1 MKDLLVIIPVHK
13 IDREVEPLLSRAIN
27 SVPENVDIL
36 ISTNLNKADFVD
48 VVNIERVE
56 FVQTQES
63 DFQSLVNYAV
73 DNCGKQYKWFS
84 ILEYDDEY
92 TSIWLPNFEKYLQ
105 FKPEVSVFIPMNDI
119 VDFESNQYVGFGNEA
134 PWASSFSSEIGY
146 VDNECLQNYFDF
158 YLTGAIF
165 NIEDWKEVGG
175 LKPSMKLTFWYEL
188 MLRWTNKDKKF
199 YVIPKIGYKHYVN
212 RPDSLYESYRNAMLE
227 TESAWWFETARQECF
242 YKKDRNKT
250 YNESTKGE

>member
-1 MKDLLVIIPVHK
+1 MEDLLVVIPVHK
-13 IDREVEPLLSRAIN
+13 IDDEVKTLLTRAIN

-36 ISTNLNKADFVD
+36 ISTALE
-48 VVNIERVE
+48 NIKVSEIDPTGRAEMVHAL
-56 FVQTQES
+56 ES

-73 DNCGKQYKWFS
+73 ENCGKQYKWFS
-84 ILEYDDEY
+84 VLEYDDEY
-92 TSIWLPNFEKYLQ
+92 TSIWLPNFEQYLQ

-119 VDFESNQYVGFGNEA
+119 IDFETNQYVGFGNEA
-134 PWASSFSSEIGY
+134 PWASSFSAEIGY
-146 VDNECLQNYFDF
+146 IDNECIQNYFDF

-212 RPDSLYESYRNAMLE
+212 RPSSLYESYRNMMSE
-227 TESAWWFETARQECF
+227 EESTWWFETARQESF

-250 YNESTKGE
+250 YNEGTKGE